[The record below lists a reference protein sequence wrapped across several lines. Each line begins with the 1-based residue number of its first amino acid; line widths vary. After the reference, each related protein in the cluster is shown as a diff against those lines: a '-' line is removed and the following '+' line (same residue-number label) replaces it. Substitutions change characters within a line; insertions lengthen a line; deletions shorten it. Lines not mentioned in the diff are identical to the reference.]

1 MDIYDIIME
10 EDLLSLKLLFNQY
23 KKELNDLERNVGISK
38 TMSKDEIESTKN
50 NLKDRINNL
59 EQALSN

>member
-1 MDIYDIIME
+1 MDIYDVIME

-38 TMSKDEIESTKN
+38 TMSKDEIESAKN
-50 NLKDRINNL
+50 SLKDRINNL

>member
-1 MDIYDIIME
+1 MDIYDVIME

-23 KKELNDLERNVGISK
+23 KKELNDLERNAGISK
-38 TMSKDEIESTKN
+38 TMSKDEIESAKN
-50 NLKDRINNL
+50 SLKDRINNL

>member
-1 MDIYDIIME
+1 MDIYDVIME

-23 KKELNDLERNVGISK
+23 KKELNDLERNAGISK
-38 TMSKDEIESTKN
+38 IMSKDEIESAKN
-50 NLKDRINNL
+50 SLKDRINNL

>member
-23 KKELNDLERNVGISK
+23 KKELNDLERNVGLSK

>member
-1 MDIYDIIME
+1 MDIYDVIME

-50 NLKDRINNL
+50 SLKDRINNL

>member
-1 MDIYDIIME
+1 MDIYDVIME

-23 KKELNDLERNVGISK
+23 KKELNDLERNAGISK

-50 NLKDRINNL
+50 SLKDRINNL